1 MPNGAEEKFRW
12 GDRRESHSFLKG
24 KVGYRIAPSSAPV
37 CALGYLPPEGKAFG
51 RWERSEAVVGL
62 FRAPCLSPDLGTFF
76 RENAFQHIF
85 PRKCVPNRSWYIGG
99 NCPSAV
105 SEITTTKTSEWER
118 AAIKTRVQ
126 GGALV
131 FFPPAFFK
139 ESRAPARG
147 RAGNGALR
155 PKAAS
160 EAPTRRVPPPQP
172 PAGEPTWM
180 VSPSIPHPRGKHN
193 SPTGAAPVFRP
204 TPPWLGGPPGTAAGQ
219 TPCPPGRWAGPPPPP
234 GGGRSP

>member
-1 MPNGAEEKFRW
+1 MRKLFFAESYHLRRLPLGGKLSPEVTDEGATGLPNGAEEKFRW
-12 GDRRESHSFLKG
+12 GDRREPPSFLQG

-37 CALGYLPPEGKAFG
+37 CALGHLPPKGKALG

-62 FRAPCLSPDLGTFF
+62 FRGPCLSPDLGTFF

-131 FFPPAFFK
+131 FFPPAFFQRKPGRK
-139 ESRAPARG
+139 ESRGRAPA
-147 RAGNGALR
+147 
-155 PKAAS
+155 
-160 EAPTRRVPPPQP
+160 PP
-172 PAGEPTWM
+172 GL
-180 VSPSIPHPRGKHN
+180 
-193 SPTGAAPVFRP
+193 GAARWHSLVLAIVVPDPFEGLF
-204 TPPWLGGPPGTAAGQ
+204 PPK
-219 TPCPPGRWAGPPPPP
+219 
-234 GGGRSP
+234 S